1 MSNAQYKE
9 GSAAFKNKVVF
20 NNEQL
25 KSQHPLFR
33 QGYRAAQAEAMKKN
47 NVTFPTTLYDIP
59 KRPSVFKAEWT
70 DIMAA
75 TKRPRFAKLHT
86 DEGRWLL
93 MEIMKAVEN
102 QSHKIVRYKDVVAMV
117 DKAFDLVLQYGYD
130 EGVLTVSDCEKYQYT
145 PYQK

>member
-1 MSNAQYKE
+1 MSNAQYKD
-9 GSAAFKNKVVF
+9 GYDAYKAKVVLSA
-20 NNEQL
+20 EQL
-25 KSQHPLFR
+25 KMQHPLYR
-33 QGYRAAQAEAMKKN
+33 QGYRAAQAEAMKKS

-59 KRPSVFKAEWT
+59 KRPHIFKAEWT

-86 DEGRWLL
+86 DQGRWLL
-93 MEIMKAVEN
+93 IGIMKAVEN
-102 QSHKIVRYKDVVAMV
+102 QSHKISRYKDVIAMV

-130 EGVLTVSDCEKYQYT
+130 EGVLTVADCEQYQYT